1 MQDSA
6 AATVDLFLQP
16 GSTATTEPAT
26 YPATV
31 VGILGQYAA
40 VSPFT
45 AGYQLQPRT
54 QADLIFNSA
63 PTDITLSSASFP
75 ENNPPNLVVGTLTT
89 TDDNSAGATYTFAT
103 GAGDTDNGAFNI
115 SGNSLRATAPLD
127 FETQSIYSVLIRVT
141 DAGGLTFTKQF
152 TITVTDVNETPADT
166 TPPVITLI
174 GDNPQLIANGAVY
187 ADLGATVTDNVDSTR
202 TIQGTGTVNT
212 AAAGDYTITYN
223 ATDAAGNN
231 AVAVSRTVRVAAP
244 LGTTYNSWLGAAPAS
259 DAAFWDYVY
268 GATAPGALPASLR
281 PTTVITGGNLVLT
294 YYVRQ
299 NTLGLTV
306 TAKKSL
312 DLATGPSGWNIDG
325 VTDQADGAP
334 TSVNGVSVQ
343 KRTASVAV
351 SGANKKFL
359 KLEGVQ
365 AQ

>member
-1 MQDSA
+1 
-6 AATVDLFLQP
+6 
-16 GSTATTEPAT
+16 
-26 YPATV
+26 
-31 VGILGQYAA
+31 
-40 VSPFT
+40 
-45 AGYQLQPRT
+45 
-54 QADLIFNSA
+54 
-63 PTDITLSSASFP
+63 
-75 ENNPPNLVVGTLTT
+75 LTT
-89 TDDNSAGATYTFAT
+89 TDDNAVGATYAFAT
-103 GAGDTDNGAFNI
+103 GTGDTDNGAFNI
-115 SGNSLRATAPLD
+115 LGNSLRATAPLD
-127 FETQSIYSVLIRVT
+127 FEAKPSSTYSVLIQVT

-152 TITVTDVNETPADT
+152 TINVTDVNETPADT

-174 GDNPQLIANGAVY
+174 GANPLLIANGATY
-187 ADLGATVTDNVDSTR
+187 ADLGASVTDNVDATR
-202 TIQGTGTVNT
+202 TVTGTGTVDT
-212 AAAGDYTITYN
+212 AIAGDYTVTYN

-231 AVAVSRTVRVAAP
+231 ADPVIRIVRV
-244 LGTTYNSWLGAAPAS
+244 GTTYSSWRGAAPAS

-268 GATAPGALPASLR
+268 GATAPGQLPASLR
-281 PTTVITGGNLVLT
+281 PTTVITGENLVLT

-325 VTDQADGAP
+325 VTDVPVDGP
-334 TSVNGVSVQ
+334 TTAENGVSVQ